1 LWIWRGKKWRG
12 SRYEQKVMIRMVSE
26 GQHYHPHELNDAD
39 IHGSIEI
46 CGNEQFTLGRDPD
59 MW

>member
-1 LWIWRGKKWRG
+1 MWRG
-12 SRYEQKVMIRMVSE
+12 SRYEQQVMIRMVSE

-59 MW
+59 IW